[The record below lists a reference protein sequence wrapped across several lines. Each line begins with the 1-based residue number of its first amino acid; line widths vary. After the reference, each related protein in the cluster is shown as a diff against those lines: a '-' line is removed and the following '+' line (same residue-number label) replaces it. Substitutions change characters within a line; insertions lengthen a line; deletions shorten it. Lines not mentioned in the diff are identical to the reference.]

1 MIPSF
6 MTKLTIFNKNLFSES
21 CLQSDNNDEQ
31 VVLRV
36 NVLFHPKGW
45 LHDEMFY
52 DGHWRR
58 RAEISAGM
66 AYHYTLTTNIR
77 THFVYFL
84 A

>member
-36 NVLFHPKGW
+36 NVLFHPKG
-45 LHDEMFY
+45 
-52 DGHWRR
+52 
-58 RAEISAGM
+58 
-66 AYHYTLTTNIR
+66 
-77 THFVYFL
+77 
-84 A
+84 